1 MVKKFIELLDGNGTP
16 IDLIECDNRLSF
28 ERCLERVAYEQRF
41 NKKAQFMQL
50 LTGKNSRM
58 AKPIFSPKRIN

>member
-1 MVKKFIELLDGNGTP
+1 MIKKFIELLDGNGKT

-41 NKKAQFMQL
+41 NKRAQFMQL
-50 LTGKNSRM
+50 LTGKTSRM
-58 AKPIFSPKRIN
+58 AKPVFSPKRIN